1 MGGAAIAAA
10 AAVADGGATAP
21 EFRAPAAA
29 PSPLHAAGDGVA
41 DDSDALSRAVST
53 ARSGL
58 TLPPGS
64 YRLARDVVFKVP
76 VTFQLGSALVVD
88 PHVTV
93 TFQAG
98 LSAGA
103 WPIFEVATDGRVVI
117 NPEHLLE
124 GFPEWWGARPNDL
137 GFDCQPAI
145 QACVDACVITR
156 LHAADYTIA
165 RTVKIT
171 VHGRTLVG
179 ASADQNGNRGGTRLV
194 LTSGTSDGL
203 QVGSDTQPADSKHW
217 LEHVTVR
224 DLTVLRSAPLQN
236 PREGFARAPAGVR
249 LQWAV
254 TCHLERVETIEHS
267 HGFYITGT
275 VHCFLRYCQALRYK
289 SGALPGN
296 DFFYGFFMDNSPAS
310 GFNSGN
316 ASLYLQN
323 CSTFST
329 QSVPFSESSGI
340 KSHAGYTDTFITGF
354 ECALVQCGLDMT
366 GRSSTDAD
374 YQSEDLIIE
383 TCVIDT
389 PTKAG
394 IRIRSSG
401 PLTAVQVNNCY
412 LAPTGPGA
420 AFDIQDCHGSIG
432 VSACQIIA
440 TPGNT
445 ATGLKAVRSS
455 GISATNNIY
464 TDVCS
469 PIVLEDCAE
478 CRVSDTINNVRQKT
492 EPAAVVAKGL
502 MRSLLAPLVR
512 GSASVHRAGVAFI
525 GGPSERNEV
534 NCTGISPQAI
544 AGGSSA
550 ILLYNGRPVASPGP
564 FDTNLAS
571 GLLG

>member
-1 MGGAAIAAA
+1 MGAAAIAAA
-10 AAVADGGATAP
+10 AAVADGAGAAP
-21 EFRAPAAA
+21 EFRASSSS
-29 PSPLHAAGDGVA
+29 PSPLEAMADGVA
-41 DDSDALSRAVST
+41 DDSDALSRGA
-53 ARSGL
+53 AAAGSGL
-58 TLPPGS
+58 TLPPGT
-64 YRLARDVVFKVP
+64 YRLARDVAFKVP
-76 VTFQLGSALVVD
+76 VFFQLGAVLVVD
-88 PHVTV
+88 RGVTV

-103 WPIFEVATDGRVVI
+103 WQVFDATASGRVVI
-117 NPEHLLE
+117 NPEHLIE
-124 GFPEWWGARPNDL
+124 GYPEWWGARANDP

-156 LHAADYTIA
+156 LHAADYTIG

-171 VHGRTLVG
+171 VHGRSLIGT
-179 ASADQNGNRGGTRLV
+179 SADQNGNRRGSRLV
-194 LTSGTSDGL
+194 LTSGTLDGL
-203 QVGSDTQPADSKHW
+203 QVGYDSQPADSKHW

-224 DLTVLRSAPLQN
+224 DLTIIRSARLEN
-236 PREGFARAPAGVR
+236 PREGFAQAPVGVR

-254 TCHLERVETIEHS
+254 TCSLERVETIEHS

-289 SGALPGN
+289 SGALPKN

-354 ECALVQCGLDMT
+354 ECALVECGLDMA

-401 PLTAVQVNNCY
+401 PLTAIQVNTCY

-420 AFDIQDCHGSIG
+420 AFDIEDCHGSISI
-432 VSACQIIA
+432 SACQIIA

-445 ATGLKAVRSS
+445 STGLKAVRSS
-455 GISATNNIY
+455 GISGANNIY
-464 TDVCS
+464 TDISS

-478 CRVSDTINNVRQKT
+478 CRLSDTINNVQQKT
-492 EPAAVVAKGL
+492 ETAAIVAKGL
-502 MRSLLAPLVR
+502 ARSLLAPLIR
-512 GSASVHRAGVAFI
+512 GSAGIHRAGVAFM

-544 AGGSSA
+544 AGGPAA
-550 ILLYNGRPVASPGP
+550 ILLYHGRPVASTGP
-564 FDTNLAS
+564 FEANLAS